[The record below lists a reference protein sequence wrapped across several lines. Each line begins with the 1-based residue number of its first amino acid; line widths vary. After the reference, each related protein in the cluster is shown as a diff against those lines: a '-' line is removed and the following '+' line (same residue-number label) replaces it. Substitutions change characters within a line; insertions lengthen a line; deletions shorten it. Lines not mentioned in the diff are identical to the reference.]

1 MSWTR
6 ARPAAVDSLAR
17 QQRLAAGSQ
26 RDIELV
32 ALLVGGDAHQLV
44 HSETAWSRW
53 SIRSLAAG
61 RRPWR
66 GSRNLLVQ
74 VIDAGQVAVGLFDHG
89 ANLGVQAQALVLHFL
104 VGRTDLGRQAVG
116 LAQHVRARGRVGGRI
131 GGRVHAGEEARK
143 RRRDADGAIREQV
156 VDLRNLIEL
165 RLQLGAAAL
174 RADQLLVQEAV
185 VAAHDGVHLDAAPDE
200 AVAGGLGAG
209 GRGHDALAVVA
220 DRGGV
225 VDIVAGRGDA
235 RLRSVQTAQRQ
246 FIQIHADI
254 APFVTAAE
262 GVDTCLTAR
271 IRQNLEPFGF
281 CVDARARPAAD
292 S

>member
-1 MSWTR
+1 MSLTR

-44 HSETAWSRW
+44 QFGNGLVALVHQVVGR
-53 SIRSLAAG
+53 LAAG
-61 RRPWR
+61 LGA

-74 VIDAGQVAVGLFDHG
+74 VIDAGQVVVGLFDHG

-281 CVDARARPAAD
+281 CVDAPRGAPR